1 MKKSLKKVITSFII
15 TAITLG
21 VGFAV
26 TGISFNLFGN
36 LSTAEMRVLFSVDV
50 CALIFAG
57 GFFLF
62 LSEAKQA
69 KKRSKRDFQK
79 RQDRRIAQRAYDLEQ
94 INALLSD
101 TNFAA

>member
-15 TAITLG
+15 TGITLA
-21 VGFAV
+21 VGFAF
-26 TGISFNLFGN
+26 TGITFNLFGN
-36 LSTAEMRVLFSVDV
+36 LSTQEMKILFAVDV

-62 LSEAKQA
+62 VSESKEA
-69 KKRSKRDFQK
+69 KKRSKREFEK
-79 RQDRRIAQRAYDLEQ
+79 RQSRRIAQRAYDLEQ
-94 INALLSD
+94 INALLND